1 MTPDKFVALL
11 GIVMALVLV
20 LVLAN
25 GRLRSLKLSSGMMM
39 AGVWAVIILAA
50 ALAFAGYR
58 R

>member
-1 MTPDKFVALL
+1 MTPDKVVAVI
-11 GIVMALVLV
+11 GIVMALV

-25 GRLRSLKLSSGMMM
+25 GRLRGLKLSSGLMM
-39 AGVWAVIILAA
+39 AGAWVAIILAA